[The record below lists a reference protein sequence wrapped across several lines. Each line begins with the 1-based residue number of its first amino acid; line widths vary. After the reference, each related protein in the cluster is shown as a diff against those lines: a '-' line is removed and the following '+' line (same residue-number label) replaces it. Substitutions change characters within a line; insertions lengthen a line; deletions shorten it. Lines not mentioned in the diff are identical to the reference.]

1 VSCLLCNNTF
11 NTQNNYLFCPHSS
24 IGSVAPSHCGL
35 DAATTV
41 VLATAHPAKFP
52 AAVSKAVDPLPAA
65 PDALQQLYSMPTR
78 KHEIVNSLEAVKQY
92 LLQTLEGTA
101 EAVSTKD
108 SNGSVTAAASV
119 TGATNAAPAL
129 AATESDRIAAMTPTP
144 TATTSK
150 LSATADVWQPKAS
163 DKAGLNNS
171 VPVPTTTTATAVN
184 NGEHTLCVSAN
195 TEGIA
200 AMNGSSAN
208 GVGSSVNS
216 SSNGVSYNAEIAAA
230 ADKIAVKDDE
240 NKSLRLLTLSV
251 FVGVVVVVAAVTLR
265 SRR

>member
-101 EAVSTKD
+101 EAV
-108 SNGSVTAAASV
+108 
-119 TGATNAAPAL
+119 
-129 AATESDRIAAMTPTP
+129 SDRIAAMTPTP